1 MIRPWEMERMTL
13 AEWNTVADF
22 LRDEAREARK
32 AARRSAR

>member
-1 MIRPWEMERMTL
+1 MDRLTL
-13 AEWNTVADF
+13 GEWNTVAEF